1 MREGENGALTA
12 QAEQANALRAEH
24 DALAQSWEEEA
35 GKWEREEAS
44 CQRQAQV
51 DECAGHRGELVRQA
65 AELKRL
71 LLAHFPALPPCRI
84 RTHSSGFVSY
94 VLW

>member
-1 MREGENGALTA
+1 MRRVRRCVREKGALTA
-12 QAEQANALRAEH
+12 LANALRAKR
-24 DALAQSWEEEA
+24 DALAQWQEEA
-35 GKWEREEAS
+35 GQREREEAA

-71 LLAHFPALPPCRI
+71 LSRPLSG
-84 RTHSSGFVSY
+84 SSS
-94 VLW
+94 LQNNNKLN